1 MSKIGLIIARYKRH
15 ALVEIASNESYLCQ
29 FKNRSLNPV
38 VGDQVMWHKESKDI
52 RTIDLINA
60 RSSELKRI
68 NSKGKPETI
77 AANLTQLVIV
87 IAETPTPDWFLLD
100 RYLVAAE
107 LAHLKATI
115 IFNKVDL
122 TKTLPS
128 TYHSYK
134 KLGYPISTI
143 SAHTGIGI
151 PDFSKNMVSER
162 SVIIGQS
169 GVGKSSLI
177 NVLMGDNIQKVGKL
191 SRKSNLGKHTTTT
204 ATLHRLPNGG
214 ELIDSP
220 GVRDYA
226 PYIEK
231 NQQIQQGFCELSAL
245 SQNCRFSNCKHLA
258 EPDCAIKTA
267 LDDGKITSKRYRSYK
282 QLFEL
287 QASLKNH
294 RN

>member
-1 MSKIGLIIARYKRH
+1 MSKTGLIIARYKRH
-15 ALVEIASNESYLCQ
+15 ARVEIASNESYLCQ
-29 FKNRSLNPV
+29 FKSRSLNPV
-38 VGDQVMWHKESKDI
+38 VGDKVTWHKESKDI
-52 RTIDLINA
+52 GTIEFINT

-107 LAHLKATI
+107 LAYLQATI

-128 TYHSYK
+128 TYHSYEN
-134 KLGYPISTI
+134 LGYPISTT

-151 PDFSKNMVSER
+151 PAFSENMISQR
-162 SVIIGQS
+162 SVVIGQS

-177 NVLMGDNIQKVGKL
+177 NVLMDDNIQKTGNL
-191 SRKSNLGKHTTTT
+191 SKKSNLGKHTTTT

-231 NQQIQQGFCELSAL
+231 NQQIQQGFCEFSAL

-258 EPDCAIKTA
+258 EPDCAIKIA
-267 LDDGKITSKRYRSYK
+267 VDDGKITSKRYRSYK

-287 QASLKNH
+287 QASFKSH

>member
-1 MSKIGLIIARYKRH
+1 MSKTGLIIARYKRH

-29 FKNRSLNPV
+29 FKSRSLNPV
-38 VGDQVMWHKESKDI
+38 VGDKVTWHKESKDI
-52 RTIDLINA
+52 GTIEFINT

-107 LAHLKATI
+107 LAYLQATI

-128 TYHSYK
+128 TYHSYEN
-134 KLGYPISTI
+134 LGYPISTT

-151 PDFSKNMVSER
+151 PAFSENMISQR

-177 NVLMGDNIQKVGKL
+177 NVLMGDNIQKTGNL
-191 SRKSNLGKHTTTT
+191 SKKSNLGKHTTTT

-231 NQQIQQGFCELSAL
+231 NQQIQQGFCEFSAL

-258 EPDCAIKTA
+258 EPDCAIKIA
-267 LDDGKITSKRYRSYK
+267 VDDGKIASKRYRSYK
-282 QLFEL
+282 KLFEL
-287 QASLKNH
+287 QASFKSH

>member
-1 MSKIGLIIARYKRH
+1 MSKTGLIIARYKRH
-15 ALVEIASNESYLCQ
+15 ARVEIASNESYLCQ
-29 FKNRSLNPV
+29 FKSRSLNPV
-38 VGDQVMWHKESKDI
+38 VGDKVTWHKDI
-52 RTIDLINA
+52 GTIEFINT

-107 LAHLKATI
+107 LAYLQATI

-128 TYHSYK
+128 TYHSYEN
-134 KLGYPISTI
+134 LGYPISTT

-151 PDFSKNMVSER
+151 PAFSDNMISQR
-162 SVIIGQS
+162 SVVIGQS

-177 NVLMGDNIQKVGKL
+177 NVLMDDNIQKTGNL
-191 SRKSNLGKHTTTT
+191 SKKSNLGKHTTTT

-231 NQQIQQGFCELSAL
+231 NQQIQQGFCEFSAL

-258 EPDCAIKTA
+258 EPDCAIKIA
-267 LDDGKITSKRYRSYK
+267 VDDGKITSKRYRSYK

-287 QASLKNH
+287 QASFKSH

>member
-29 FKNRSLNPV
+29 FKNHSLNPV

-287 QASLKNH
+287 QASLKTH

>member
-1 MSKIGLIIARYKRH
+1 MSEIGLIIARYKRH

-52 RTIDLINA
+52 RTIDLIND

-287 QASLKNH
+287 QASLKTH

>member
-1 MSKIGLIIARYKRH
+1 MSEFGLVIARYKRH
-15 ALVEIASNESYLCQ
+15 ALVEIATDKPYLCQ
-29 FKNRSLNPV
+29 FKSRTLNPV
-38 VGDQVMWHKESKDI
+38 VGDNVTCYKVSKDSG
-52 RTIDLINA
+52 TIELINA

-87 IAETPTPDWFLLD
+87 IAVTPTPDWFLLD
-100 RYLVAAE
+100 RYLAAAE

-115 IFNKVDL
+115 IFNKLDL
-122 TKTLPS
+122 TKEIPS
-128 TYHSYK
+128 TYHSYEN
-134 KLGYPISTI
+134 LGYPISAI

-151 PDFSKNMVSER
+151 PAFSKTMISER

-177 NVLMGDNIQKVGKL
+177 NSLMGDNVQKVGKL
-191 SRKSNLGKHTTTT
+191 STKSNLGKHTTTT

-226 PYIEK
+226 PYIGK
-231 NQQIQQGFCELSAL
+231 NQQIQQGFRELSAL
-245 SQNCRFSNCKHLA
+245 SQNCRFSNCNHLA

-267 LDDGKITSKRYRSYK
+267 LADGEITSKRYKSYK

-287 QASLKNH
+287 QALFKTH

>member
-1 MSKIGLIIARYKRH
+1 MSEIGLIIARYKRH

-87 IAETPTPDWFLLD
+87 IAETPSPDWFLLD

-287 QASLKNH
+287 QASLKTH

>member
-87 IAETPTPDWFLLD
+87 IAETPSPDWFLLD

-287 QASLKNH
+287 QASLKTH

>member
-1 MSKIGLIIARYKRH
+1 MSEIGLIIARYKRH

-287 QASLKNH
+287 QASLKTH